1 MKRLLF
7 SVLALS
13 IGAFAFVSCDKDDEK
28 EEKRG
33 SYLSIEAQQNLFT
46 EAFIK
51 SGEQVEFEG
60 LAESVRNIIY
70 NFAGRPLI
78 VDSAYAQMKKDSKA
92 AHKMEELKKVDN
104 LSDLNLDDLYFG
116 VDLILNEAV
125 IDGDTIM
132 VAEVQKINHNVDR
145 FIINITSK
153 GHTLNSSLKVS
164 AAESGSVE
172 VYTSTPEGG
181 TDEEI
186 VKLPSV
192 VSFAVKMDGNPVLG
206 ADVNISSDYLIKI
219 VEVLDDNDDTKVES
233 VTING
238 SNLNMNGAVSVGNC
252 SFGGKL
258 SYTEQAGINIGAAAK
273 VNGSEILGADINIK
287 AVLANNTNY
296 ADLGNLMG
304 LAMTGINGV
313 SANARLN
320 SDEIVFK
327 AEISKNPVNV
337 IMPILAATEE
347 EMPALIDSLKD
358 AFKCGIYFKGYSEP
372 QAKLTFVYQ
381 PVDKSDIVQTE
392 SESIIDQLVAAIA
405 NSGISVLVDTY
416 NAEGKKIV
424 VPAKEYFGKIDVAQF
439 AQGMT
444 EKFNA
449 AFAETLAPLFNVGV
463 EDFDLTQILK
473 VIIFNNISGH
483 KEGDIITE
491 G

>member
-78 VDSAYAQMKKDSKA
+78 VDSAYAQIKQDREA
-92 AHKMEELKKVDN
+92 ARKMNAIKEMDGENISFDG
-104 LSDLNLDDLYFG
+104 LYFG
-116 VDLILNEAV
+116 VDLVLNETV
-125 IDGDTIM
+125 VEGDTIM
-132 VAEVQKINHNVDR
+132 LAQVQKINHNVDR
-145 FIINITSK
+145 FIINMESNK
-153 GHTLNSSLKVS
+153 HVLNSSLKVS
-164 AAESGSVE
+164 ASRTGAVE
-172 VYTSTPEGG
+172 VNTPGKEGA
-181 TDEEI
+181 TNVEI